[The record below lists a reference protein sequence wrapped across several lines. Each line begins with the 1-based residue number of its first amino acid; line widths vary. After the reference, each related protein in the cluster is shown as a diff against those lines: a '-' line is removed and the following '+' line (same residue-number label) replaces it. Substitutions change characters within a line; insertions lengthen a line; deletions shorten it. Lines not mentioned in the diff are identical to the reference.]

1 MAKQSYVKLL
11 KEAIT
16 DWDTSKQVDIKGPFL
31 DPILSYKGDGELATH
46 KDAASILERYYF
58 GETDSR
64 IMVEAEEEGAAGDTE
79 INDLPSKEDSGVGK
93 EKDQI
98 EKEITEQE
106 ETDTEEKDE
115 DDDEKEEG
123 KEEEVKEQEEV
134 KDADKKEDK
143 EEKPAEITE
152 QLENAIIEKLIE
164 EMELQEE
171 EVPGD
176 KGEGTQAAGT
186 GTAEKQVPDRK
197 DMTKEQEEV
206 VPAGE
211 EKEEDEDKE
220 DEDKEEKE
228 EVEEAFKIFKEQIE
242 AEEKPADDKKK
253 DDEVL
258 DIDKELDNKKDLD
271 KEIKKE
277 QLVPSAVPGGPGP
290 NKKEGMDKDELEEA
304 YRIFKEVVE
313 DDDIVPVDSKKV
325 RV

>member
-31 DPILSYKGDGELATH
+31 DPIISYKGDGELPTH

-58 GETDSR
+58 GETDSTV
-64 IMVEAEEEGAAGDTE
+64 MVEAEENE
-79 INDLPSKEDSGVGK
+79 IDEVPPTEDSGVEK

-106 ETDTEEKDE
+106 EQEKEDEKDE
-115 DDDEKEEG
+115 EKEEDEN
-123 KEEEVKEQEEV
+123 KEE
-134 KDADKKEDK
+134 DKNED
-143 EEKPAEITE
+143 KPAEITE

-186 GTAEKQVPDRK
+186 GDAEEQLPDRK
-197 DMTKEQEEV
+197 DMTNEE
-206 VPAGE
+206 G
-211 EKEEDEDKE
+211 D
-220 DEDKEEKE
+220 KE

-242 AEEKPADDKKK
+242 AEDKPE
-253 DDEVL
+253 DE
-258 DIDKELDNKKDLD
+258 
-271 KEIKKE
+271 
-277 QLVPSAVPGGPGP
+277 
-290 NKKEGMDKDELEEA
+290 KEGDRKS
-304 YRIFKEVVE
+304 VV
-313 DDDIVPVDSKKV
+313 
-325 RV
+325 